1 MNFRRE
7 QTDNKSKSRPR
18 PWLVS
23 ETVLTMSYFT
33 LSDKYTWDMYVTMRP
48 RPPILS
54 TQIPQFPREIPAP
67 YP

>member
-18 PWLVS
+18 HWLVS

-33 LSDKYTWDMYVTMRP
+33 LSDKYT
-48 RPPILS
+48 
-54 TQIPQFPREIPAP
+54 
-67 YP
+67 